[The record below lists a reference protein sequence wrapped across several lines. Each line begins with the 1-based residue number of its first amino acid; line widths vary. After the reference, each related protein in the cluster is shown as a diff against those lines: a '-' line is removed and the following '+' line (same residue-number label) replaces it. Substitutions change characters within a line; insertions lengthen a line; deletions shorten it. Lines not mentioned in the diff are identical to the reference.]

1 MSLLVKPDCRMYD
14 FVGGTATVRHIV
26 RSHDHVGALASTEL
40 PDRADCAGVGRR
52 AG

>member
-40 PDRADCAGVGRR
+40 PDRPDCAGVGRR